1 MSNEELKFR
10 TDAKER
16 EWIKQR
22 NDGAARRILEKAG
35 IEFEEVLAD
44 ENPELVAEFGVKQ
57 APTLVVISDG
67 NAEVISNV
75 SNIRAFTESVKV

>member
-35 IEFEEVLAD
+35 IDPQDPKNRKLWALTLINVHNTGRFGTYNDDV
-44 ENPELVAEFGVKQ
+44 ENMFVQLLRDPEMTVEQ
-57 APTLVVISDG
+57 
-67 NAEVISNV
+67 
-75 SNIRAFTESVKV
+75 